1 MKYLTVQDGLWAQE
15 MNFKLNEEVEL
26 LRTPKKVNDL
36 FIIDFY
42 LSKSE
47 IIREIDEKKFNLSFE
62 NVNLVLTSA
71 TTSSKLSIPKNKKF
85 SIFNIVFTCDWL
97 FKNVLIDHEHSCD
110 FFNTNEPI
118 CFSENLDYRLND
130 LVQKIDFENSNKLSS
145 MANILQI
152 IDYLF
157 DRVKERVII
166 MGEKILIFMLMI

>member
-71 TTSSKLSIPKNKKF
+71 TTSSKLSIPKIKSFQFLILFLHAIGCLKMYLL
-85 SIFNIVFTCDWL
+85 IMNI
-97 FKNVLIDHEHSCD
+97 
-110 FFNTNEPI
+110 
-118 CFSENLDYRLND
+118 
-130 LVQKIDFENSNKLSS
+130 
-145 MANILQI
+145 
-152 IDYLF
+152 
-157 DRVKERVII
+157 RVIFLTLTNPFVFL
-166 MGEKILIFMLMI
+166 KIWIIG